1 MRHDIA
7 TIESALA
14 PLVGLPLWA
23 SGRAADLQWFQLG
36 AQRPVTAQYGP
47 AKRTERM
54 VGDYALHIQCAWRIS
69 GPTGIVVASRDRY
82 VPAGDPDEEPAD
94 WRWDRPGANRC
105 DERIKAWCLGG
116 PYLVEAVAADPTGG
130 VRLALSHGYALEVF
144 PDDSQDREHWRLL
157 QPARDADHFIV
168 TGAGIG

>member
-1 MRHDIA
+1 MRHDPA

-36 AQRPVTAQYGP
+36 AQHLVTVQHGP
-47 AKRTERM
+47 TKGTERT
-54 VGDYALHIQCAWRIS
+54 VGDYALHVQCAWRIS

-82 VPAGDPDEEPAD
+82 VPAGDPDKEPPE

-105 DERIKAWCLGG
+105 DQRIETWC
-116 PYLVEAVAADPTGG
+116 
-130 VRLALSHGYALEVF
+130 LALSHGHALEVF
-144 PDDSQDREHWRLL
+144 PDDSQDGEHWRLL
-157 QPARDADHFIV
+157 QPARDADHFVV
-168 TGAGIG
+168 TGAGIR